1 MTLRTT
7 KLIASMTFG
16 KTCKLI
22 MGRTAAVQHTGGC
35 GEGCRGAPGEG
46 LQLQSGAA
54 NLGKKSWGHPGVR
67 EGNSHWG
74 MELQHLGLHSSTE
87 GQSTAPLWA
96 AHEPFSGAG
105 ATGAAQH
112 TAGCP
117 PAELLLLWR
126 SSEFALK
133 RYFLV

>member
-54 NLGKKSWGHPGVR
+54 NLRRRAGGT
-67 EGNSHWG
+67 
-74 MELQHLGLHSSTE
+74 LGLEKATAIGVWSYSTW
-87 GQSTAPLWA
+87 GYT
-96 AHEPFSGAG
+96 
-105 ATGAAQH
+105 AAQKSRALLPCGQH
-112 TAGCP
+112 TNPSLGLVPQGQHSTQQAALRLSCCCFGGVQS
-117 PAELLLLWR
+117 LL
-126 SSEFALK
+126 
-133 RYFLV
+133 